1 MNCTAAK
8 LSAMAYICDM
18 KNSEVRGKDLVLM
31 IVSLNTFY
39 MTVDL
44 LVRFLRN
51 LCDSSSNS
59 TLQDAMTEVFKVDTF
74 MKIYIIHLIMFAIIC
89 PYIYELFYKKME
101 TFTLLLIS
109 WSILAI
115 VFVKCI
121 NANKGTVPKVDAM
134 QGLDYGTGM
143 AYSYYYGYLKL
154 VLPSTGTAQKGL
166 IEKIE
171 NLEDRNNITI
181 AAHKLFILIPSS
193 TYIPPDFK
201 EISYQWMESAVELEE
216 EVRNRAGVKGRRYRN
231 NVYKIYPDGI
241 KSNST
246 PVYVVA
252 EGATPILTF
261 FEVQKHSHPETNLY
275 KKHRID
281 IIHKFYQKLKELV
294 DNDLECKDLCE
305 VIYYEDYNDD
315 GTKVNVAK
323 VILERLT

>member
-59 TLQDAMTEVFKVDTF
+59 TLQDAMTEVF
-74 MKIYIIHLIMFAIIC
+74 
-89 PYIYELFYKKME
+89 KME